1 MVHITSKLDIPL
13 MVNQCNL
20 VCKVKRSL
28 MQYGFIHKV
37 GFPNKMDQMKGI
49 LGDEAHTERRYFVL
63 KDGTKLL

>member
-1 MVHITSKLDIPL
+1 
-13 MVNQCNL
+13 
-20 VCKVKRSL
+20 